1 MLLGVPFCFYLL
13 TRVVTEKQG
22 RSVVKKKK
30 IRSGM
35 KFELSDT
42 GIWYYWLKTFTEITC
57 TTFFNLENCTKSL
70 LKHRLDSHVE
80 YVKKEKATYDW

>member
-1 MLLGVPFCFYLL
+1 
-13 TRVVTEKQG
+13 
-22 RSVVKKKK
+22 
-30 IRSGM
+30 M

-57 TTFFNLENCTKSL
+57 TIFFNLENCTKSL

-80 YVKKEKATYDW
+80 FVKKEKATYDW